1 MKAMAGWTAESPAAY
16 LPVDRLYALATG
28 TALRDRAQGAALFA
42 DVSGFTAL
50 TATLARDLGP
60 RRGSEEITRLL
71 NSVFDAITD
80 EIHRYGGSVISFG
93 GDAITCWFDG
103 DSGLRAAAAALAV
116 QQAMAPF
123 ASLHLAIKVSVV
135 AGPVRRL
142 VVGDPQQQLID
153 VLAGATLDRLSWVE
167 KRATA
172 GKVVLDEAT
181 ANALGGGLAISAWRT
196 DAVTGERFAVVT
208 GVTGP
213 VAGMPWPALGKI
225 QPEEDRLRPW
235 LVPAVYARLRG
246 GQGEFLAELRPV
258 AVLFVHFTGIDYDAD
273 DQAGVKLDSFVR
285 RAQNILATHG
295 GTLLQLMFGDKG
307 STLYAAFGAPVAH
320 EDDGERCATVA
331 LKLAALP
338 ASLGFINCI
347 RIGVSQGV
355 AHAGAYG
362 GKARRTFGVLGEAV
376 NLSARLMQAAAPGQ
390 ILASQEV
397 YQPLACTFAWQPQPD
412 LQLKGADKPV
422 IAYALLTE
430 QPRSRRSAL
439 RSREEPPLIGRQRE
453 LALIEDRL
461 DRAGHGQG
469 QIVGIIAEAGLG
481 KSRLAAEVVRQADR
495 RGWRCYTGEC
505 SASDTFSGY
514 FAWHPVWQQ
523 FFGIDPSWQPAAQ
536 FQALEAQLDFID
548 PGLTARLPLI
558 GAAVNL
564 TMEDNALTA
573 SFDARLRKTS
583 LEALLVDCLRTRSH
597 QRPVLILLEDCHW
610 LDPLSHDLLDAIAQ
624 AITDLPVLV
633 LITYRPLQLEHLRE
647 PRVTLAPHFS
657 AVELETFS
665 SDETQ
670 RLIELR
676 LARTYGLESTV
687 PVVLAQTIAQRAEGN
702 PFFVEALVDFVI
714 ARGLD
719 VQDNE
724 ALAKLD
730 LPASLQSLILSRI
743 DRLAESQRITLKV
756 ASIIG
761 RVFDLATLA
770 GYYPQLGTESGIRLD
785 LETLST
791 ARLTEQIADDPVLAF
806 AFRHVLIQEVVYES
820 LPFAQRAALHQRMG
834 RYIEDAFA
842 GQLEQHLDQL
852 ALHYCA
858 SENEAKKKEYLL
870 KAGRHAQQIYAN
882 AAAIDYYRRAL
893 PLLAEEEQADVL
905 LDLGKVLELVG
916 HWQEAKS
923 AYQQALEIVTRPGS
937 DQPAGS
943 CELAMG
949 QLLRKQGHYA
959 DATASLARATVCFS
973 QRDDRAGIAQVL
985 HHQGTL
991 AAQQGDLETAQEL
1004 FEKSLTLRLELDDKI
1019 NVANLT
1025 NNLGILA
1032 RGRCDYAQA
1041 RALYQSCLAI
1051 QEDTGNAWGKGNVLN
1066 NLGTLAAA
1074 QGDTAEARQHLE
1086 HALAIFRTIG
1096 DRWSIA
1102 NILTGLGDVAVEE
1115 HQYNTAC
1122 RYFTES
1128 IAINRELADRL
1139 ALAHLLEALSY
1150 LAVIQERPEHALRLV
1165 GAAASLRSTLG
1176 APLSPSEAS
1185 RLNERL
1191 TPARAQLGAGPAR
1204 SVEAEGKTLSLDD
1217 AIHLA
1222 IGQETRGL

>member
-1 MKAMAGWTAESPAAY
+1 MNAMAGWTAESHAAY
-16 LPVDRLYALATG
+16 LPVDRLHALATG
-28 TALRDRAQGAALFA
+28 TALRDRTQGAALFA

-71 NSVFDAITD
+71 NSVFDVITD
-80 EIHRYGGSVISFG
+80 EIHHYGGSVISFG

-103 DSGLRAAAAALAV
+103 DNGLRAAAAALAV
-116 QQAMAPF
+116 QQAIVPF
-123 ASLHLAIKVSVV
+123 ASLHLAIKVSLA

-142 VVGDPQQQLID
+142 VVGDPRQQLID
-153 VLAGATLDRLSWVE
+153 VLAGATLDRLSCVE
-167 KRATA
+167 KRAAA
-172 GKVVLDEAT
+172 GEVVVDDAI
-181 ANALGGGLAISAWRT
+181 ANALDGALAISAWRT
-196 DAVTGERFAVVT
+196 DAVTGERFAIVT
-208 GVTGP
+208 GVTAP
-213 VAGMPWPALGKI
+213 VADMPWPEITQI
-225 QPEEDRLRPW
+225 QLEEDRLRPW
-235 LVPAVYARLRG
+235 LVPAVYARLHG

-258 AVLFVHFTGIDYDAD
+258 AVLFAHFAGIDYDAD
-273 DQAGVKLDSFVR
+273 DQAGMKLDAFVR
-285 RAQNILATHG
+285 LAQNILAAHG

-307 STLYAAFGAPVAH
+307 STLYATFGAPVAH
-320 EDDGERCATVA
+320 EDDAERCATAA

-338 ASLGFINCI
+338 ASLDFINFI
-347 RIGVSQGV
+347 RIGASQGV
-355 AHAGAYG
+355 AYAGAYG
-362 GKARRTFGVLGEAV
+362 GTARRTFGVLGGAV

-390 ILASQEV
+390 ILASKEV
-397 YQPLACTFAWQPQPD
+397 YQPLACTFAWQPQPE
-412 LQLKGADKPV
+412 LRLKGVDKPV

-430 QPRSRRSAL
+430 QPRSKRIAL
-439 RSREEPPLIGRQRE
+439 RSREESPLVGRQRE
-453 LALIEDRL
+453 LALIEDRIDL
-461 DRAGHGQG
+461 ADHGKG

-481 KSRLAAEVVRQADR
+481 KSRLAAEALRQADR
-495 RGWRCYTGEC
+495 RGWRCYMGEC
-505 SASDTFSGY
+505 SASDTLSGY
-514 FAWHPVWQQ
+514 YAWHPIWQQ
-523 FFGIDPSWQPAAQ
+523 FFGIDPSWQPSAQ
-536 FQALEAQLDFID
+536 IQAIEEQLAFID

-558 GAAVNL
+558 GAAVKL
-564 TMEDNALTA
+564 ATEDNALTA

-583 LEALLVDCLRTRSH
+583 LEASLVDCLRARSR

-624 AITDLPVLV
+624 AIADLPVLV
-633 LITYRPLQLEHLRE
+633 LITYRPPQLEHLRE
-647 PRVTLAPHFS
+647 PRVTLAPHYS
-657 AVELETFS
+657 VVELETFS

-676 LARTYGLESTV
+676 LGRMYGLQSAV
-687 PVVLAQTIAQRAEGN
+687 PAVLAQTIAQRAEGN
-702 PFFVEALVDFVI
+702 PFFAEALVDFVA

-719 VQDNE
+719 VQGIE

-730 LPASLQSLILSRI
+730 LPTSVQSLILSRI
-743 DRLAESQRITLKV
+743 DRLTESQRITLKV

-761 RVFDLATLA
+761 RAFDLATLA
-770 GYYPQLGTESGIRLD
+770 GYYPQLGTESGIKLD
-785 LETLST
+785 LDILGT
-791 ARLTEQIADDPVLAF
+791 ARLTEQIADDPLVAF

-834 RYIEDAFA
+834 RYIEDTFA

-858 SENEAKKKEYLL
+858 SENEAKKKDYLL
-870 KAGRHAQQIYAN
+870 KAGRHAQHIYAN

-893 PLLAEEEQADVL
+893 PLLAEEDQVDVL

-937 DQPAGS
+937 RQPAGS

-949 QLLRKQGHYA
+949 QLLRKQGLYA
-959 DATASLARATVCFS
+959 DATASFGRATQCF
-973 QRDDRAGIAQVL
+973 RRNDDPDGIAQVL
-985 HHQGTL
+985 HYQGTL
-991 AAQQGDLETAQEL
+991 AAQQGEL
-1004 FEKSLTLRLELDDKI
+1004 AVAKRLYEESLAVRQQQGDRV
-1019 NVANLT
+1019 NVAGLYS
-1025 NNLGILA
+1025 NLGIIARRFGDSELA
-1032 RGRCDYAQA
+1032 HTY
-1041 RALYQSCLAI
+1041 YLASLHI
-1051 QEDTGNAWGKGNVLN
+1051 RQEIGDRWGEGVSLN

-1086 HALAIFRTIG
+1086 QALAIFRTIG
-1096 DRWSIA
+1096 DRWAIA

-1115 HQYNTAC
+1115 QQHDTAC

-1128 IAINRELADRL
+1128 IAINRELGDRL

-1150 LAVIQERPEHALRLV
+1150 LAVIQERAEHALRLV
-1165 GAAASLRSTLG
+1165 GAAASLRSALG
-1176 APLSPSEAS
+1176 APLSPSEAA

-1191 TPARAQLGAGPAR
+1191 APARAQLGAGPAR